1 MKSGLEI
8 CKRKI
13 WFHELSVIVLS
24 FSLLE
29 NGSFA
34 TGFAAASGPY
44 SVTKKLSIILSYGD
58 YLWQIPL
65 LWEARSWQK
74 LRHWLAVT
82 NFIDKLTRLTRS
94 WQGIKPRGCEV
105 DGGEEGSQRGP
116 RGWPYRAISSGLG
129 LDRVRPA
136 WLIESLVKRQ
146 GWAPA
151 RRCFPKKPY
160 TVHEPSP
167 KLGSGWARQARGA
180 RA

>member
-1 MKSGLEI
+1 MISRIKCDRFELLTLRKWVI
-8 CKRKI
+8 CHRICCGKWPIFRDKKI
-13 WFHELSVIVLS
+13 VNYLVLWWLSLTNTS
-24 FSLLE
+24 TM
-29 NGSFA
+29 G
-34 TGFAAASGPY
+34 
-44 SVTKKLSIILSYGD
+44 
-58 YLWQIPL
+58 
-65 LWEARSWQK
+65 ARSWQN

-82 NFIDKLTRLTRS
+82 NFIDKLTRLIRS

-105 DGGEEGSQRGP
+105 DGGEVGSQRGP

-136 WLIESLVKRQ
+136 WLIESLVERQ

-167 KLGSGWARQARGA
+167 QLGSGWARQARGA

>member
-1 MKSGLEI
+1 MGHLPQD
-8 CKRKI
+8 
-13 WFHELSVIVLS
+13 
-24 FSLLE
+24 LLRQV
-29 NGSFA
+29 A
-34 TGFAAASGPY
+34 HIPWQ
-44 SVTKKLSIILSYGD
+44 KKLSIILSYGD
-58 YLWQIPL
+58 YLWQISL

-151 RRCFPKKPY
+151 RRCFPKETLHRPW
-160 TVHEPSP
+160 TIAQVRVRLGPPSQ
-167 KLGSGWARQARGA
+167 GSPGLARPNFKIISIKKIIFNHF
-180 RA
+180 